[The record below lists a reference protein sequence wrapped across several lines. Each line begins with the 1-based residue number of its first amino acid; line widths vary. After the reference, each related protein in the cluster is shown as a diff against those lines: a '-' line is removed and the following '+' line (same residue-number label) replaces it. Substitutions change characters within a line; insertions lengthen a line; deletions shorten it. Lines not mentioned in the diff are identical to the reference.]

1 MSVCRG
7 TQNSSVPTCYDSYRV
22 WQKEQW
28 TDRMETCFLDLAPLS
43 KMSFVSVVSSLSG
56 LDFPLA
62 KSRFDVEDP
71 QGHVS
76 S

>member
-1 MSVCRG
+1 
-7 TQNSSVPTCYDSYRV
+7 
-22 WQKEQW
+22 
-28 TDRMETCFLDLAPLS
+28 METCFLDLAPLS

-71 QGHVS
+71 RGHVS